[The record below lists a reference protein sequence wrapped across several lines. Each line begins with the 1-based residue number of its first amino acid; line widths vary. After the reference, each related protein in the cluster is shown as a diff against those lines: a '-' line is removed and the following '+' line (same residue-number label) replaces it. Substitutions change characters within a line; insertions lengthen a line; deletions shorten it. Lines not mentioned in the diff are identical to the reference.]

1 MHHQDGSPVI
11 DSATAL
17 AELIEQALQQDA
29 VALDTEF
36 VWERTYYPALGLV
49 QLGWS
54 EDDVFLIDT
63 PAIEDLSALGR
74 LLADSGTVK
83 ILHDATQD
91 LQILARETGA
101 IPANI
106 FDTQRA
112 GGFVGQTAS
121 ASLQDLVNW
130 GAGVHLEKGE
140 TRTDWLKRPLSDK
153 QLDYAEDDVR
163 YLPAVRQR
171 LLDEARQRDRTA
183 WVQREMEH
191 YNDPRLYEESD
202 PSDAVDRVKARG
214 IGRLNGHQ
222 RAVLRAVSGWR
233 ERKARTLDRTRRMVL
248 PDDAL
253 ADVALR
259 RPKSD
264 ADLAKMKFTDRQL
277 ASYGADL
284 LDAVAEGEAAGP
296 EAVARRGRPTVDDE
310 RRAARLLVAQALVAG
325 VCVTSDIDPALVA
338 TKSDLRDLVDGGREL
353 AVLDGWRR
361 EFLGDSL
368 LRLLDGSLAVRL
380 DGPDGWPEP
389 AV

>member
-1 MHHQDGSPVI
+1 MHHQDGAVI
-11 DSATAL
+11 DTAAALEELIDHAL
-17 AELIEQALQQDA
+17 ANEA

-54 EDDVFLIDT
+54 EEDVFLIDT
-63 PAIEDLSALGR
+63 PAIDDLSALGR
-74 LLADSGTVK
+74 LLATPDTVK

-101 IPANI
+101 TPVNI

-112 GGFVGQTAS
+112 AGFIGQTAS
-121 ASLQDLVNW
+121 SSLQDLVQW
-130 GAGVHLEKGE
+130 ATGVRLEKGE
-140 TRTDWLKRPLSDK
+140 TRTDWLRRPLSDK

-163 YLPAVRQR
+163 YLPALRER
-171 LLDEARQRDRTA
+171 LLEEARQLDRTEWMA
-183 WVQREMEH
+183 REMER
-191 YNDPRLYEESD
+191 YDDVSLYEEAD

-214 IGRLNGHQ
+214 IGRLNGVQ
-222 RAVLRAVSGWR
+222 RAVLRAVSAWR
-233 ERKARTLDRTRRMVL
+233 ERKARDLDRTRRMVL

-277 ASYGADL
+277 AAYGADL
-284 LDAVAEGEAAGP
+284 LVAVEEGEAAGP
-296 EAVARRGRPTVDDE
+296 ETVERRGRPTVDDE

-338 TKSDLRDLVDGGREL
+338 TKSELRELVDGARDL
-353 AVLDGWRR
+353 PVLDGWRR
-361 EFLGDSL
+361 EFLGEDL

-380 DGPDGWPEP
+380 DGADGWPLP
-389 AV
+389 AT

>member
-1 MHHQDGSPVI
+1 MI
-11 DSATAL
+11 DTAAAL
-17 AELIEQALQQDA
+17 ADLIDHALEQDA

-49 QLGWS
+49 QLGWD
-54 EDDVFLIDT
+54 EDEVYLIDT
-63 PAIEDLSALGR
+63 PAIEDLQALGR
-74 LLADSGTVK
+74 LLDDSGTVK

-91 LQILARETGA
+91 LQILARATSS
-101 IPANI
+101 IPACI

-112 GGFVGQTAS
+112 AGFVGQTAS
-121 ASLQDLVNW
+121 ASLQDLVKW
-130 GAGVHLEKGE
+130 GVGVHLEKGE

-163 YLPAVRQR
+163 YLPAVYRR
-171 LLDEARQRDRTA
+171 LVDEARQRDRAA
-183 WVQREMEH
+183 WVAREMER
-191 YNDPRLYEESD
+191 YDDPVLYEESD
-202 PSDAVDRVKARG
+202 PSNAVDRVKARG

-222 RAVLRAVSGWR
+222 RSVLRAVSAWR
-233 ERKARTLDRTRRMVL
+233 ERKARHLNRTRRMVL

-284 LDAVAEGEAAGP
+284 LNAVAEGEAAGP
-296 EAVARRGRPTVDDE
+296 EPFSRRGRPTVDDE

-325 VCVTSDIDPALVA
+325 ICATSDIDPALVA
-338 TKSDLRDLVDGGREL
+338 TKSELRDLVEGSRDL
-353 AVLDGWRR
+353 PVLTGWRQ
-361 EFLGDSL
+361 EFIGTHL
-368 LRLLDGSLAVRL
+368 LRLLDGDLTVRL
-380 DGPDGWPEP
+380 NGTDGWPQP
-389 AV
+389 AP